1 MDRFP
6 FPHKPRF
13 DVRPRESVQF
23 TGPESVDAVA
33 ELVRKYRPGVS
44 HVFNPVMRTLTF
56 YGGGQDLEL
65 KLDQWAAVIHGREIS
80 IIPPALF
87 GGSPVEDAE

>member
-6 FPHKPRF
+6 IPSKPRF
-13 DVRPRESVQF
+13 DVRPKESVQF

-44 HVFNPVMRTLTF
+44 HAFSPAMRTLTF
-56 YGGGQDLEL
+56 SGSGPDLEL
-65 KLDQWAAVIHGREIS
+65 KLNQWAAVIHGDVAV
-80 IIPPALF
+80 IPPALF
-87 GGSPVEDAE
+87 EGSPLEGAE